1 MAMLTPPNGTST
13 GLERLRNV
21 AGLKIRRMEERDAPR
36 LNEFLNHYILHTA
49 INFAVEPFTLEER
62 IEWLAA
68 YNETGRHQMLVAEA
82 AGVVQGMASTGQF
95 RPKHAYD
102 TTVEVSIVCAP
113 EAVGFG
119 IGQRLYE
126 ELFEAVRDEDI
137 HLAVA
142 AITLPNKG
150 SCGLHERFGFT
161 QLCVLREVG
170 RKFDQYWDVVWYEKK
185 L

>member
-1 MAMLTPPNGTST
+1 MDT
-13 GLERLRNV
+13 
-21 AGLKIRRMEERDAPR
+21 RDAPT
-36 LNEFLNHYILHTA
+36 LNEFLNHYIRHTA

-62 IEWLAA
+62 LEWLKA
-68 YNETGRHQMLVAEA
+68 YSATGRHQMLVAEA
-82 AGVVQGMASTGQF
+82 AGLVLGLASTGQF

-126 ELFEAVRDEDI
+126 ELFAAVRGEDI
-137 HLAVA
+137 HMAVA

-161 QLCVLREVG
+161 RLCVLREVG
-170 RKFDQYWDVVWYEKK
+170 RKFGQYWDVAWYEKR
-185 L
+185 LD